1 MKFNK
6 LKTLALMGSAIVA
19 VGMASNIAKAA
30 PNDTMD
36 ASITTSST
44 ITALAGD
51 VMDFGSWLIGIPTGA
66 PASTLVMNP
75 NTGVV
80 VSTAGNVAT
89 SLIALPGPTQVGTV
103 NVTLPAGAN
112 AVTLQMSHGALP
124 NTLGAGLQLSAIS
137 YYNPNTPAQTGVM
150 APSTPVPITI
160 LNGGTGV
167 NIRFGATITA
177 TSTPVNGAHGEVFN
191 VAFAY

>member
-1 MKFNK
+1 MNFKT

-19 VGMASNIAKAA
+19 VGIGSNSAAAA
-30 PNDTMD
+30 PNDAMD

-44 ITALAGD
+44 ITAVAGA
-51 VMDFGSWLIGIPTGA
+51 VMDFGSWLIGVPSGA

-75 NTGVV
+75 NTGAVV
-80 VSTAGNVAT
+80 PTAGTGV
-89 SLIALPGPTQVGTV
+89 SLIALPGAPAVGTI

-112 AVTLQMSHGALP
+112 AVTLQMSHGVLP

-160 LNGGTGV
+160 TTGATGV
-167 NIRFGATITA
+167 DIRFGGTITA
-177 TSTPVNGAHGEVFN
+177 TATPTTGAHGEIFN